1 MFFTARLRADWLAPL
16 SLGLMTGTMLFGAGA
31 GCAHRWGGYWPPVI
45 LLLLLL
51 ILGVKFG

>member
-45 LLLLLL
+45 LLLLLF